1 MLIPRGWALQHGP
14 HPPISSSYLAVHEH
28 AQGQG
33 DAELRLLGATLR
45 AARRCHGLGR
55 TRGGFSL
62 REGGKT
68 LILLPPHPKK
78 EEKLRQG
85 PAACREGFPLCSPT
99 LPRGKLR
106 PPRPRGPPKTPAAPR
121 AGGGSLVPAVPAGE
135 GTAGQ
140 RDSRT
145 EGQQEGSWLQHLLQE
160 EAGAGSQQEPFVL
173 SWKQGQELWSTLLCT
188 SALSNHSCA
197 LSYST
202 QRVTERGQ
210 TLGSSRG
217 V

>member
-1 MLIPRGWALQHGP
+1 MLIPRGWVLQHGP

-85 PAACREGFPLCSPT
+85 LAACREG
-99 LPRGKLR
+99 
-106 PPRPRGPPKTPAAPR
+106 
-121 AGGGSLVPAVPAGE
+121 VPALLAHPAQGKTE
-135 GTAGQ
+135 ATESPGT
-140 RDSRT
+140 
-145 EGQQEGSWLQHLLQE
+145 
-160 EAGAGSQQEPFVL
+160 P
-173 SWKQGQELWSTLLCT
+173 
-188 SALSNHSCA
+188 
-197 LSYST
+197 
-202 QRVTERGQ
+202 
-210 TLGSSRG
+210 
-217 V
+217 